1 MICIILDGKKT
12 AESLIKKIAGEVA
25 AINEDITLALIMVG
39 KNPASQVY
47 VRNKIKAC
55 DEAGIRVK
63 DYFLDEKIPQ
73 KELLKIIAE
82 CNADPKI
89 HGILVQLP
97 LPSHLNESEII
108 NAIDP
113 LKDVDGLTIV
123 NQGKLMVGS
132 DAIAP
137 ATPKGVITLL
147 QKYFVE
153 IAGKNAVVVGR
164 SSLVGKPAAL
174 LLLQKNATVTIAHSK
189 TANLREVTRRA
200 DILVVA
206 VGKPRFITADMVK
219 KDAVV
224 VDVGINKVEGKIV
237 GDVDFAGVKEV
248 ASYITP
254 VPKGVGPMTIASL
267 LENILLCYKNKS
279 LPEKRFKDNVLKR
292 LRY

>member
-1 MICIILDGKKT
+1 MIFIILDGKKT
-12 AESLIKKIAGEVA
+12 AETLMNKIANDVA
-25 AINEDITLALIMVG
+25 ALSDTITLALIMVG

-55 DEAGIRVK
+55 NEVGIQVK
-63 DYFLDEKIPQ
+63 EFFLDEKLPQ
-73 KELLKIIAE
+73 KELMKIIAD
-82 CNADPKI
+82 CNSDSSI

-97 LPSHLNESEII
+97 LPNHLDEDAII

-113 LKDVDGLTIV
+113 LKDVDGLTII
-123 NQGKLMVGS
+123 NQGKLMNGL
-132 DAIAP
+132 DAIVP
-137 ATPKGVITLL
+137 ATPKGIITLL
-147 QKYFVE
+147 QKYFVD

-164 SSLVGKPAAL
+164 SKLVGKPVAL

-189 TANLREVTRRA
+189 TANLRDVTKRA

-206 VGKPRFITADMVK
+206 VGKPLFISADMVK

-237 GDVDFAGVKEV
+237 GDVDYVEVKEIT
-248 ASYITP
+248 SYITP

-267 LENILLCYKNKS
+267 LENILICYKKQ
-279 LPEKRFKDNVLKR
+279 LATQETA
-292 LRY
+292 

>member
-1 MICIILDGKKT
+1 MILIILDGKKT
-12 AESLIKKIAGEVA
+12 AETLMKKIAADVA
-25 AINEDITLALIMVG
+25 AIGEDITLALIMVG
-39 KNPASQVY
+39 NNPASQVY

-55 DEAGIRVK
+55 DEVGIKVREF
-63 DYFLDEKIPQ
+63 FLDEKIPQ
-73 KELLKIIAE
+73 KELLRIIAE
-82 CNADPKI
+82 CNDDPSVN
-89 HGILVQLP
+89 GILVQLP
-97 LPSHLNESEII
+97 LPSHLSESEII

-113 LKDVDGLTIV
+113 QKDVDGLTIV
-123 NQGKLMVGS
+123 NQGKLMAGA

-164 SSLVGKPAAL
+164 SKLVGKPAAL

-189 TANLREVTRRA
+189 TANLRDVTKRA

-206 VGKPRFITADMVK
+206 VGKPNFITADMVK

-237 GDVDFAGVKEV
+237 GDVDFAAVKEV

-254 VPKGVGPMTIASL
+254 VPKGVGPMTIVSL
-267 LENILLCYKNKS
+267 LENILLCHKKQVATR
-279 LPEKRFKDNVLKR
+279 ETA
-292 LRY
+292 

>member
-1 MICIILDGKKT
+1 MIFIILDGKKT

-267 LENILLCYKNKS
+267 LENILLCYKKQIS
-279 LPEKRFKDNVLKR
+279 AREKV
-292 LRY
+292 

>member
-1 MICIILDGKKT
+1 VIFIILDGKKT
-12 AESLIKKIAGEVA
+12 AESLMKKIAGEVA

-267 LENILLCYKNKS
+267 LENILLCYKKQIS
-279 LPEKRFKDNVLKR
+279 AREKV
-292 LRY
+292 

>member
-1 MICIILDGKKT
+1 MQRR
-12 AESLIKKIAGEVA
+12 
-25 AINEDITLALIMVG
+25 
-39 KNPASQVY
+39 SQDS
-47 VRNKIKAC
+47 RDSRATS
-55 DEAGIRVK
+55 
-63 DYFLDEKIPQ
+63 
-73 KELLKIIAE
+73 
-82 CNADPKI
+82 
-89 HGILVQLP
+89 

-147 QKYFVE
+147 QKYFIE

-219 KDAVV
+219 K
-224 VDVGINKVEGKIV
+224 
-237 GDVDFAGVKEV
+237 
-248 ASYITP
+248 TP
-254 VPKGVGPMTIASL
+254 
-267 LENILLCYKNKS
+267 
-279 LPEKRFKDNVLKR
+279 
-292 LRY
+292 

>member
-1 MICIILDGKKT
+1 VICIILDGKKT

-267 LENILLCYKNKS
+267 LENILLCYKKQIS
-279 LPEKRFKDNVLKR
+279 AREKV
-292 LRY
+292 

>member
-1 MICIILDGKKT
+1 MIFIILDGKKT
-12 AESLIKKIAGEVA
+12 AESLMKKIAGEVT

-63 DYFLDEKIPQ
+63 DYFLDEIIPQ

-267 LENILLCYKNKS
+267 LENILLCYKKQIS
-279 LPEKRFKDNVLKR
+279 AREKV
-292 LRY
+292 

>member
-1 MICIILDGKKT
+1 
-12 AESLIKKIAGEVA
+12 
-25 AINEDITLALIMVG
+25 MVG

-123 NQGKLMVGS
+123 NQGKLMRCV
-132 DAIAP
+132 
-137 ATPKGVITLL
+137 
-147 QKYFVE
+147 
-153 IAGKNAVVVGR
+153 
-164 SSLVGKPAAL
+164 
-174 LLLQKNATVTIAHSK
+174 
-189 TANLREVTRRA
+189 
-200 DILVVA
+200 
-206 VGKPRFITADMVK
+206 
-219 KDAVV
+219 
-224 VDVGINKVEGKIV
+224 
-237 GDVDFAGVKEV
+237 
-248 ASYITP
+248 
-254 VPKGVGPMTIASL
+254 
-267 LENILLCYKNKS
+267 
-279 LPEKRFKDNVLKR
+279 
-292 LRY
+292 

>member
-1 MICIILDGKKT
+1 VIFIILDGKKT

-267 LENILLCYKNKS
+267 LENILLCYKKQIS
-279 LPEKRFKDNVLKR
+279 AREKV
-292 LRY
+292 

>member
-1 MICIILDGKKT
+1 VILIILDGKKT
-12 AESLIKKIAGEVA
+12 AETLMKKIAADVA
-25 AINEDITLALIMVG
+25 AIGEDITLALIMVG
-39 KNPASQVY
+39 NNPASQVY

-55 DEAGIRVK
+55 GEVGIKVREF
-63 DYFLDEKIPQ
+63 FLDEKIPQ
-73 KELLKIIAE
+73 KELLRIIAE
-82 CNADPKI
+82 CNDDPSVN
-89 HGILVQLP
+89 GILVQLP
-97 LPSHLNESEII
+97 LPSHLSESEII

-113 LKDVDGLTIV
+113 QKDVDGLTIV
-123 NQGKLMVGS
+123 NQGKLMAGA

-164 SSLVGKPAAL
+164 SKLVGKPAAL

-189 TANLREVTRRA
+189 TANLRDVTKRA

-206 VGKPRFITADMVK
+206 VGKPNFITADMVK

-237 GDVDFAGVKEV
+237 GDVDFAAVKEV

-254 VPKGVGPMTIASL
+254 VPKGVGPMTIVSL
-267 LENILLCYKNKS
+267 LENILLCHKKQVATR
-279 LPEKRFKDNVLKR
+279 ETA
-292 LRY
+292 

>member
-189 TANLREVTRRA
+189 TANLREV
-200 DILVVA
+200 LVVA

-267 LENILLCYKNKS
+267 LENILLCYKKQIS
-279 LPEKRFKDNVLKR
+279 AREKV
-292 LRY
+292 

>member
-1 MICIILDGKKT
+1 VICIILDGKKT

-189 TANLREVTRRA
+189 TANLREV
-200 DILVVA
+200 LVVA

-267 LENILLCYKNKS
+267 LENILLCYKKQIS
-279 LPEKRFKDNVLKR
+279 AREKV
-292 LRY
+292 